1 MKFNNNNKIFFII
14 LLVVALV
21 TLGLIAFII
30 YKFVKW
36 ILNRD
41 SFEDKISNK
50 LPKIVLITEYFI
62 HKNPI
67 RYLEMKK
74 SIDLNDKNKY
84 IDKIYLLNEK
94 ENDTFTSYNN
104 SNKIINIPAN
114 KRSTFLDAFKLANTL
129 PKGTIAIVSN
139 NDISFDNSIKNL
151 YDVDLSNTV
160 ICLGRRDAHNENK
173 LEYWTKKGLSH
184 DSWIFMVPLKIPK
197 ESDFYFG
204 TTACDRHIAYLFEK
218 EGYNLISI
226 PWDIKALH
234 HHKSEERKWNKKP
247 TNFNGKYSVVPVI
260 KNIYDKNNKVILNKK
275 SLNKNSLFSKI
286 YKILEYWT

>member
-1 MKFNNNNKIFFII
+1 MKFNNNNKIFFTI
-14 LLVVALV
+14 LLVVAL
-21 TLGLIAFII
+21 GLIAFLI

-36 ILNRD
+36 FLNRD

-104 SNKIINIPAN
+104 SNKIINIPTN

-139 NDISFDNSIKNL
+139 NDISFDNTIKKL
-151 YDVDLSNTV
+151 YDINLSNTV
-160 ICLGRRDAHNENK
+160 ICLGRRDAHNDNK
-173 LEYWTKKGLSH
+173 LEFWTEKGLSQ
-184 DSWIFMVPLKIPK
+184 DSWIFMVPLRIPK

-204 TTACDRHIAYLFEK
+204 TSACDHHIAFLLEK
-218 EGYNLISI
+218 EGYNIINI

-234 HHKSEERKWNKKP
+234 HHKSEERKWVSKP
-247 TNFNGKYSVVPVI
+247 YNFKHKYKYVPVSKI
-260 KNIYDKNNKVILNKK
+260 KKNELK
-275 SLNKNSLFSKI
+275 LNKNDNSLFHKI
-286 YKILEYWT
+286 YRFIENLI